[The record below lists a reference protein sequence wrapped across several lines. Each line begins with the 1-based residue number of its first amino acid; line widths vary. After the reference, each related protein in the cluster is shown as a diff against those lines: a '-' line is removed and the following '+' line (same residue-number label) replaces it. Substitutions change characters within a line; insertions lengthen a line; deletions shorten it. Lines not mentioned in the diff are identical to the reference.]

1 MMMKVPLDDLELG
14 LIKNDLGL
22 GLIKIDLGL
31 GLIKT
36 AGAEI

>member
-1 MMMKVPLDDLELG
+1 MMKVPLDDLELG

-22 GLIKIDLGL
+22 GLIKNDLGL